1 MSLPKAFLT
10 NFSNVTVSQFSL
22 FSVCLSLLFL
32 SSDSEGMWSFS
43 QDLTAILVKQEPSL
57 MSENCPDTS
66 PPLANTST
74 CSHPLTL
81 APPPQRN
88 HTGEKVKHGHY
99 TSNLENRHLEWNTCT
114 LSQVDVILVWISID
128 VIELMMVNL
137 THTAHQRD
145 HCISMTMKNMRTNVL
160 RVLFCSSGSLL
171 YFSAQWTCSQCECEC
186 EELNLLKHG
195 NRFQQHQCWAESR
208 LVICGCW
215 DLLNLVPDSLWTSE
229 PCNCSLLPD
238 LTLTQARLS
247 SSSKKLCPLRGT
259 GLCCVKIPVN
269 KTSKHTE
276 QGFEHFC

>member
-10 NFSNVTVSQFSL
+10 NFSNVTVSPFSL

-99 TSNLENRHLEWNTCT
+99 TSNLENRHLEWNTCI
-114 LSQVDVILVWISID
+114 LSQEDVILVWISID

-160 RVLFCSSGSLL
+160 RVLFAHLAACSTSLPSEHVHSV
-171 YFSAQWTCSQCECEC
+171 SASVRSWTYWSM
-186 EELNLLKHG
+186 G
-195 NRFQQHQCWAESR
+195 
-208 LVICGCW
+208 IG
-215 DLLNLVPDSLWTSE
+215 
-229 PCNCSLLPD
+229 
-238 LTLTQARLS
+238 S
-247 SSSKKLCPLRGT
+247 SSISVELR
-259 GLCCVKIPVN
+259 VD
-269 KTSKHTE
+269 
-276 QGFEHFC
+276 